1 MTTKRTIKVKK
12 YSDNIV
18 ELVANAAITPG
29 MLVEQMSTDF
39 IRAHSTQDGNCL
51 PMIALEDELQGKI
64 ISEAYAQNDQVFV
77 WIPARGDEF
86 YGILA
91 SGESVAKGE
100 FLVSNGDGK
109 LKALPTLASTGDV
122 FPAQIIGVATEAI
135 NAALADARIIVRV
148 I

>member
-12 YSDNIV
+12 YSDNII
-18 ELVANAAITPG
+18 ELVASAAITPG
-29 MLVEQMSTDF
+29 MVVEQMSTDF
-39 IRAHSTQDGNCL
+39 IRAHSTEDGNCL

-64 ISEAYAQNDQVFV
+64 ISEAYAQNDPVQV

-91 SGESVAKGE
+91 SGESVAKAA

-109 LKALPTLASTGDV
+109 LKALPVLASTGDV
-122 FPAQIIGVATEAI
+122 FTTQIIGVATEAI